1 MSGLAL
7 KDFPCFAD
15 LTDDERD
22 AFAEI
27 CQELA
32 VDAGEEVLVAGE
44 EADGLVLLAAGR
56 LRIESRGGEFAGTVG
71 PGAALGALSL
81 VAPGPREATAVATE
95 ACRVFWLPRTGF
107 RRIADDAPHA
117 ALRFLE
123 HVLADLAAMVR
134 PGLGHFLA
142 AAVDPARAPE

>member
-7 KDFPCFAD
+7 KRFACFAD

-22 AFAEI
+22 AFAGV

-32 VDAGEEVLVAGE
+32 VDAGEEVFVVGE
-44 EADGLVLLAAGR
+44 EADGLLLVASGR
-56 LRIESRGGEFAGTVG
+56 LRIEGPGGALAGTVG

-81 VAPGPREATAVATE
+81 VAPGPREASATALE
-95 ACRVFWLPRTGF
+95 PCRVFWLPRTGF
-107 RRIADDAPHA
+107 RRVADDAPHA

-123 HVLADLAAMVR
+123 SVLADLVVLVR
-134 PGLGHFLA
+134 PGLPHFLA
-142 AAVDPARAPE
+142 GAVDPAQGPE